1 MLDFEDAVKIE
12 SYEERLN
19 ELKIRLLD
27 YEDADLRSVY
37 TEANFCDG
45 SFDFIEVFTMEEV
58 GDYIDTSDAYNFM
71 CRIVYGSV
79 NPSSDYLRVNAY
91 GNLVS
96 VDDYDID
103 SDCRHHIDELADWLL
118 DNYEHVDC
126 LYEEDKELLD
136 AWQYGYEEDEDEEE

>member
-19 ELKIRLLD
+19 ELQLRLYD
-27 YEDADLRSVY
+27 YEDADLRSIY
-37 TEANFCDG
+37 REANCWDS
-45 SFDFIEVFTMEEV
+45 SFDFMDVFPMEEV

-126 LYEEDKELLD
+126 LYEEDKELLN
-136 AWQYGYEEDEDEEE
+136 AWQYGYEEDEEE